1 MQLMILSF
9 IDDWW
14 NGFCSRA
21 LAGIASFF
29 CKLVYSLENVYFY
42 LLGTENIPNTQEL
55 NIFEQIFATQ
65 KTKDFLLIFFSIA
78 GIIWLFCFLVSLIKG
93 MTNQDTPGA
102 VKKAII
108 NSVKAILGIVVIPFL
123 CLIFFR
129 VSLHLI
135 TYTVQSLNGGSDNP
149 IASQIWAAGY
159 NGYKVDNYPKTPVD
173 YTKLPFTFSY
183 DALSSDVSFV
193 GYNGDFFYVGHEGHF
208 DYFIVII
215 GAAILSICM
224 GIATI
229 KLCGRLI
236 NIVILYIIS
245 PVVVSTISV
254 DDGKRYEAWKEISLS
269 KLFSIMGSVLGMYI
283 YLVLLQVV
291 SSARDS
297 IAKDGGINIFI
308 GTIFFLICA
317 IAGALMVIK
326 GSDMLDSIVSQ
337 NSGGQDGL
345 SPIAMGH
352 LGRVL
357 GRGIGK
363 IGRAGKN
370 AVLGKGQSNSS
381 NKNGNNSGGNDS
393 SDGTFTNPTG
403 KTNTYASLKNIIKN
417 NPLAK
422 GLNSIKQNGIVGT
435 TINAGGGLGAKIIDS
450 KQAKKINQP
459 GEQIGPNN
467 ATSKAVRQDK
477 QRYNQ
482 LKKAGISKSD
492 LSELKKSGF
501 GTSSFKS
508 RAIDMANKYKEKQKE
523 GVYR

>member
-42 LLGTENIPNTQEL
+42 LLGTETIPNTQEL
-55 NIFEQIFATQ
+55 NIFEQIFANQ
-65 KTKDFLLIFFSIA
+65 KTNDFLLIFFSVA

-159 NGYKVDNYPKTPVD
+159 NGYKVDLSTAPSD
-173 YTKLPFTFSY
+173 YSKLPFTFSY
-183 DALSSDVSFV
+183 DSLSRITFI
-193 GYNGDFFYVGHEGHF
+193 GYPHSDFFYVGHEGHF

-297 IAKDGGINIFI
+297 IVKDGGINIFI
-308 GTIFFLICA
+308 GIIFFLICA

-345 SPIAMGH
+345 SPMGMAS

-370 AVLGKGQSNSS
+370 AVLGKGQNSS
-381 NKNGNNSGGNDS
+381 NKNGSSGGNDS
-393 SDGTFTNPTG
+393 SNGTFNNPTG
-403 KTNTYASLKNIIKN
+403 KTNAYASFKNIIKN

-422 GLNSIKQNGIVGT
+422 GLNSFKQDGLLGGAINTVGGIGT
-435 TINAGGGLGAKIIDS
+435 SIVDNV
-450 KQAKKINQP
+450 QAKKLNKSGDP
-459 GEQIGPNN
+459 MGPQN
-467 ATSKAVRQDK
+467 ATAKAVRQDK
-477 QRYNQ
+477 QRYQQ
-482 LKKAGISKSD
+482 LKKEGVSKSD
-492 LSELKKSGF
+492 LSELKKSVF
-501 GTSSFKS
+501 GSTSFKS
-508 RAIDMANKYKEKQKE
+508 KAMEIADKYKEKQEK

>member
-14 NGFCSRA
+14 NGFCSKA
-21 LAGIASFF
+21 LTGIASFF

-55 NIFEQIFATQ
+55 NIFEQIFANK
-65 KTKDFLLIFFSIA
+65 KTNDFLLIFFSIA

-135 TYTVQSLNGGSDNP
+135 TYTVQSLNGGSDTP
-149 IASQIWAAGY
+149 IAAQIWEAGY
-159 NGYKVDNYPKTPVD
+159 NGYEVREAPIGYS
-173 YTKLPFTFSY
+173 KLPFTFSY
-183 DALSSDVSFV
+183 DSLSEITFI
-193 GYNGDFFYVGHEGHF
+193 GYGGNFFYVGHEVHF

-297 IAKDGGINIFI
+297 ITKDGGINIFI

-363 IGRAGKN
+363 TKN
-370 AVLGKGQSNSS
+370 ALLGKPSAKGGTGGGS
-381 NKNGNNSGGNDS
+381 NSGGTGN
-393 SDGTFTNPTG
+393 GTFSKNG
-403 KTNTYASLKNIIKN
+403 SYGAWGSLKNAMENSPMGK
-417 NPLAK
+417 A
-422 GLNSIKQNGIVGT
+422 LNSIKQNGLVGAGVNAIAGIGT
-435 TINAGGGLGAKIIDS
+435 GIKDHHQINKDLKESGFKHPNFHPILRHEQ
-450 KQAKKINQP
+450 KQAIKKDRQRLQDFKNQ
-459 GEQIGPNN
+459 G
-467 ATSKAVRQDK
+467 VD
-477 QRYNQ
+477 
-482 LKKAGISKSD
+482 KSD
-492 LSELKKSGF
+492 LKELKGNRLGSEE
-501 GTSSFKS
+501 FKNN
-508 RAIDMANKYKEKQKE
+508 AIAIAQKYKKRAEE